1 MEQQPN
7 PLDSANWFS
16 VAAITWLSPLMT
28 KGAKTPLTE
37 EFVWPLPT
45 TDTSTILY
53 DTFVR
58 HWNIEKQKS
67 KPALWYAIYRT
78 FRARI
83 WISMAFYIV
92 SGVLMLVQPIMIQSM
107 LQFLQQADEEGQQIH
122 TSLGISNGYVLA
134 TLLSLLTIIS
144 VTLSNFGRNL
154 TNMLGVNAKTII
166 MDTVFK
172 KTLSMSGYA
181 KKDMTTGEVVTM
193 ASVDADRLFDGFSL
207 GYWSFVSPFILLV
220 VFIMLGN
227 VLGYVVGLVGGAIM
241 LVFLVAGFKTAQR
254 VKLTNE
260 VLQGIRVVKLYAWE
274 ASLQAQ
280 LAEIRTQELALFK
293 KYQATRIFNT
303 VTLMLAP
310 LVSLAVCLM
319 VYVGQGNQLTT
330 PIAFTALAYIN
341 IARQPC
347 TIFSSSVMSLTEALT
362 SCARLTKF
370 LLADE
375 IELLPSISTDD
386 DKKDREPVVEISN
399 GDFSWSAHK
408 DSVAGDEDL
417 TLTLS
422 NINLHIQPNSLTI
435 IVGAVGS
442 GKSSLISAILGEI
455 HQVSGTRNVHAAF
468 SYVNQEAWIQHA
480 TLKNN
485 ILFDSPYDDDLYRRV
500 ISACQ
505 LETDLSMLPEGDAT
519 EIGER
524 GINLSG
530 GQKARVSLAQCIQ
543 GLLKDKTTILV
554 LNSHYHFLPKA
565 DRVIVMA
572 DGAIAGDGTYADLKV
587 SFPHLI
593 NFADSH
599 ANSDEEKKDSKDE
612 EAVPAQKAD
621 LTKDGKLVDQ
631 EDRKK
636 GNVTFATYNMYFSS
650 SGLNGLVVASL
661 IGLFYSVSQTLMSA
675 MDYFMSYWSSHES
688 LNRSIHTGW
697 WYLLLAVLS
706 VLTVYGRSLHVLL
719 VAIASSKALHT
730 KTFNAVIHAPV
741 TTFFDVTLVGRIL
754 NRFSSDLDQVDAILP
769 YYGMMVLQ
777 FLFQFFSV
785 IIVCMI
791 STPWILVLY
800 LPLVYLFC
808 KLQRYFNLSS
818 SELKRM
824 EGISRSPVVTKVSE
838 AINGLSTIRAFNM
851 GDKFLE
857 SQRRALD
864 HHISFTHTL
873 SVSNQWFQLRRDWI
887 ASILIVGV
895 AFIAVLTKS
904 SIGLT
909 AAGLSLTYASQL
921 SFYLSKLTAFA
932 NTVENT
938 LTAVERLAH
947 FNSLDNEDDT
957 PGAVEPPSEW
967 PQKGTIEI
975 KNYSMRYREH
985 LDLGGNVSVG
995 QRQLL
1000 CIARALLRKS
1010 KVVVLDEAT
1019 ANIDLETDRLIQQM
1033 IKEGFHGVTRLII
1046 AHRLDTILDSD

>member
-1 MEQQPN
+1 MATDFVALKSPVEKHEDESTPWNKQPN

-37 EFVWPLPT
+37 EDVWPLPT

-53 DTFVR
+53 DTFVH

-83 WISMAFYIV
+83 WISMTFYIISSV
-92 SGVLMLVQPIMIQSM
+92 FMLVQPIMIQSM

-154 TNMLGVNAKTII
+154 TNMLGVNAITII

-241 LVFLVAGFKTAQR
+241 FVFLVAGFKTGEKR

-293 KYQATRIFNT
+293 KYQATCIFIN

-319 VYVGQGNQLTT
+319 VYVALGNQLTT
-330 PIAFTALAYIN
+330 PIAFTALAYMN
-341 IARQPC
+341 IAP
-347 TIFSSSVMSLTEALT
+347 LA

-408 DSVAGDEDL
+408 DSVAGDQDL

-422 NINLHIQPNSLTI
+422 NINLHIQPKSLTI

-480 TLKNN
+480 TLKNS

-505 LETDLSMLPEGDAT
+505 LETDLSMLPEGDAA

-530 GQKARVSLAQCIQ
+530 GQKARVSLARAMYCRLANVYLLDDPLSALDVHVANAVFEQCIQ

-565 DRVIVMA
+565 DRVIVMV

-599 ANSDEEKKDSKDE
+599 ANSNEEKKDSKEE

-621 LTKDGKLVDQ
+621 LTKDGKLVGQ

-636 GNVTFATYNMYFSS
+636 GNVTFATNNMYFSS

-661 IGLFYSVSQTLMSA
+661 IFLFYSASQALMSVV
-675 MDYFMSYWSSHES
+675 DYFMSYWSSHES

-719 VAIASSKALHT
+719 VAIASSRALHT
-730 KTFNAVIHAPV
+730 NIFNAVIHAPV
-741 TTFFDVTLVGRIL
+741 TTLFDVTPVGRIL

-769 YYGMMVLQ
+769 FFGMMVLQ
-777 FLFQFFSV
+777 VLFQINSV
-785 IIVCMI
+785 II
-791 STPWILVLY
+791 
-800 LPLVYLFC
+800 
-808 KLQRYFNLSS
+808 
-818 SELKRM
+818 
-824 EGISRSPVVTKVSE
+824 
-838 AINGLSTIRAFNM
+838 
-851 GDKFLE
+851 
-857 SQRRALD
+857 
-864 HHISFTHTL
+864 
-873 SVSNQWFQLRRDWI
+873 
-887 ASILIVGV
+887 
-895 AFIAVLTKS
+895 
-904 SIGLT
+904 
-909 AAGLSLTYASQL
+909 
-921 SFYLSKLTAFA
+921 
-932 NTVENT
+932 
-938 LTAVERLAH
+938 
-947 FNSLDNEDDT
+947 
-957 PGAVEPPSEW
+957 
-967 PQKGTIEI
+967 
-975 KNYSMRYREH
+975 
-985 LDLGGNVSVG
+985 
-995 QRQLL
+995 
-1000 CIARALLRKS
+1000 
-1010 KVVVLDEAT
+1010 
-1019 ANIDLETDRLIQQM
+1019 
-1033 IKEGFHGVTRLII
+1033 
-1046 AHRLDTILDSD
+1046 